1 MFNNCFEFNSTISL
15 SDTSNVTSM
24 STMFYNC
31 YLFDQDVSAF
41 QINSLTTASQMFLGS
56 GLTKVKYDPLLVAW
70 EAYGTNNVTLHAGTA
85 HYSVGAPTTA
95 HDALT
100 NVARGW
106 TITDGGTP

>member
-1 MFNNCFEFNSTISL
+1 
-15 SDTSNVTSM
+15 M

-56 GLTKVKYDPLLVAW
+56 GFTKVNYDPLLVAW
-70 EAYGTNNVTLHAGTA
+70 DSYGTNNVILNGGTA
-85 HYSVGAPTTA
+85 HYSAGAPTTS
-95 HDALT
+95 HDAM
-100 NVARGW
+100 VVRGW